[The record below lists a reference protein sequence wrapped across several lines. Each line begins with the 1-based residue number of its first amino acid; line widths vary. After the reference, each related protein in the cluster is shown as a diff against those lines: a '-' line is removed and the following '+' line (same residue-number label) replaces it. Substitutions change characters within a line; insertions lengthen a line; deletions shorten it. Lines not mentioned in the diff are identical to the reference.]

1 MTKSVI
7 WIIVMAALVAGVGG
21 IALIASSFSAAGR
34 AFVTRAVGGGSR
46 WLVFACATGMTAGS
60 LYFSEV
66 AHFNPCRLCWFQRIF
81 AYPIVIVMFFAARR
95 RDDSGWA
102 PAMTLAGIGSLVS
115 VYHIAIENGV
125 LAEGGSCDPT
135 NPCTV
140 NWLDT
145 PGVPEP
151 ITMAT
156 SSTAIGATSFLAAS
170 ITSGVI
176 KASGPRALRP
186 TTMLDDF
193 PSTFQVGE
201 DRARCAV
208 ALQRPHDGP

>member
-1 MTKSVI
+1 MENI
-7 WIIVMAALVAGVGG
+7 GV
-21 IALIASSFSAAGR
+21 
-34 AFVTRAVGGGSR
+34 
-46 WLVFACATGMTAGS
+46 
-60 LYFSEV
+60 E
-66 AHFNPCRLCWFQRIF
+66 
-81 AYPIVIVMFFAARR
+81 PIVIVMFFAARR

-151 ITMAT
+151 ITIPVLALCCFVFILGVGLHDLHRRRVD
-156 SSTAIGATSFLAAS
+156 SAPHISTDPQPTAA
-170 ITSGVI
+170 
-176 KASGPRALRP
+176 
-186 TTMLDDF
+186 
-193 PSTFQVGE
+193 
-201 DRARCAV
+201 
-208 ALQRPHDGP
+208 

>member
-151 ITMAT
+151 ITIPVLALCCFVFILGVGLHDLHRRRVD
-156 SSTAIGATSFLAAS
+156 SAPHISTDPQPTAA
-170 ITSGVI
+170 
-176 KASGPRALRP
+176 
-186 TTMLDDF
+186 
-193 PSTFQVGE
+193 
-201 DRARCAV
+201 
-208 ALQRPHDGP
+208 